1 MPETLSSSEPW
12 TNCHPDSSSEPG
24 DAATSSRSGSG
35 SGTERLAAG
44 FGGDRRR
51 AAGDI
56 GAGRVGGG
64 GVERE
69 GNGLPLTDSLF
80 ISSTMA
86 GGVGAAVGLGGGP
99 PPDSLVGVAYTCID
113 RGGLGAEVGF
123 GGGGGR
129 DVGVVASPDNGRTCR
144 GIGSGVPGMAYGER
158 AVPRARPGCTSYLPK
173 QKPKPKNSSVSS
185 LTFATAEKE
194 KVGNQKNRETHG
206 KYGGTIRSHGIR
218 STRVQLMIGRG
229 RMGSE
234 SMFVYIYYGSFL

>member
-123 GGGGGR
+123 GGGGEGML
-129 DVGVVASPDNGRTCR
+129 VLLHHLTTAGLVAVSAAVCPAWRT
-144 GIGSGVPGMAYGER
+144 GSVLFLGPAQD
-158 AVPRARPGCTSYLPK
+158 AQATFQS
-173 QKPKPKNSSVSS
+173 KNQ
-185 LTFATAEKE
+185 
-194 KVGNQKNRETHG
+194 NQKTAAFRP
-206 KYGGTIRSHGIR
+206 
-218 STRVQLMIGRG
+218 
-229 RMGSE
+229 
-234 SMFVYIYYGSFL
+234 

>member
-12 TNCHPDSSSEPG
+12 TNCHPDSSSEPGG

-86 GGVGAAVGLGGGP
+86 GGVGADVGLGGGP

-123 GGGGGR
+123 GGGRGR

-173 QKPKPKNSSVSS
+173 QNPKTKK
-185 LTFATAEKE
+185 TAAF
-194 KVGNQKNRETHG
+194 RP
-206 KYGGTIRSHGIR
+206 
-218 STRVQLMIGRG
+218 
-229 RMGSE
+229 
-234 SMFVYIYYGSFL
+234 